1 MRSWDLV
8 RVFLALHRAGSYEG
22 ASQALNMDIST
33 VRRKIQA
40 LESNLGMA
48 LFLRD
53 VRGITLRPGQEELI
67 AAAMEMEVSAER
79 FQHQSQGAQ
88 RGGIVR
94 LTMLD
99 LFASMLIDKLE
110 ALRSESPEIILDIT
124 TETYFVDLE
133 SEGVDIAVRLARP
146 TRGTAG
152 MRKIAEVPFARYVAE
167 SKLDHFKAPG
177 ARGVEIVSL
186 ASDFWHR
193 DHEFKLVDERRGE
206 LRNVVARVDSYP
218 LLLQLCEAG
227 TGVALLPCFLAR
239 SRPGLARLDADTIT
253 ADLWLIVRRD
263 QSRAWRTRR
272 TIEFLVQTFGALDK
286 SVLNVR

>member
-22 ASQALNMDIST
+22 ASQALGMDIST

-48 LFLRD
+48 LFVRD
-53 VRGITLRPGQEELI
+53 ARGITLRPGQEELI
-67 AAAMEMEVSAER
+67 GAAMEMEVSAER
-79 FQHQSQGAQ
+79 FQQQSQGAQ
-88 RGGIVR
+88 RGGLVR

-99 LFASMLIDKLE
+99 VFASLLIGKFRTFQS
-110 ALRSESPEIILDIT
+110 ANTEIILDIT

-133 SEGVDIAVRLARP
+133 AEGVDIAIRLARP

-152 MRKIAEVPFARYVAE
+152 MRKIAEVPFGRFVAKNRLE
-167 SKLDHFKAPG
+167 RRPKNSDPKGL
-177 ARGVEIVSL
+177 EIISL

-193 DHEFKLVDERRGE
+193 DHEFKLVDERRRE
-206 LRNVVARVDSYP
+206 SRNVVARVDNYP

-227 TGVALLPCFLAR
+227 AGVALLPCFMAR
-239 SRPGLARLDADTIT
+239 TRPGLVKFDSEIIT

-263 QSRAWRTRR
+263 QARTWRTRK
-272 TIEFLVQTFGALDK
+272 TIEFLVETFATLEK
-286 SVLNVR
+286 SLFRQ

>member
-8 RVFLALHRAGSYEG
+8 RVFLALYRAGSYEG
-22 ASQALNMDIST
+22 ASQALGMDIST

-48 LFLRD
+48 LFVRD
-53 VRGITLRPGQEELI
+53 ARGITLRPGQDELI
-67 AAAMEMEVSAER
+67 SAALEMEVSSER
-79 FQHQSQGAQ
+79 FQEKSQGAQ

-99 LFASMLIDKLE
+99 LFASLLIDRIKTFRKE
-110 ALRSESPEIILDIT
+110 NHEIILDIT

-133 SEGVDIAVRLARP
+133 AEGVDIAIRLARP

-152 MRKIAEVPFARYVAE
+152 MRKIAEVPFARFVAK
-167 SKLDHFKAPG
+167 SKIEQCKG
-177 ARGVEIVSL
+177 SNGEGVGTISM

-193 DHEFKLVDERRGE
+193 DHEFKLVNERRGE
-206 LRNVVARVDSYP
+206 QRNVVARVDNYP

-227 TGVALLPCFLAR
+227 IGVALLPCFMGRTRQSLT
-239 SRPGLARLDADTIT
+239 RLEAETVT
-253 ADLWLIVRRD
+253 AELWLIVRRD
-263 QSRAWRTRR
+263 QARAWRTRKAVDL
-272 TIEFLVQTFGALDK
+272 LVETFGALDK
-286 SVLNVR
+286 SLFKDH